1 MKKYILATLSALSLI
16 PFNSVHASTF
26 KDHVKLWK
34 VLDQIGVTT
43 VVNNPI
49 HCYDSEPQLDGIYF
63 PYSGLLVVCQDN
75 RKPGEGEVEWTE
87 NDLDTFRHE
96 AQHVIQDCNAGP
108 LFDGKSLPM
117 FDEKELI
124 KFIEASSWT
133 KQKVSDLLDRL
144 KRLGLTDKE
153 IHMEIEAHVVASGI
167 SPDAIAYKL
176 LEFCKN

>member
-75 RKPGEGEVEWTE
+75 RKPGEGQVEWTE

-124 KFIEASSWT
+124 KFIETSSWT
-133 KQKVSDLLDRL
+133 KKKINALFDRL
-144 KRLGLTDKE
+144 KGLGLTDKE
-153 IHMEIEAHVVASGI
+153 IHMEIEAYVVASGI
-167 SPDAIAYKL
+167 SADAIAYKL

>member
-43 VVNNPI
+43 VVNNPV

-75 RKPGEGEVEWTE
+75 RKPGEGQVEWTK

-96 AQHVIQDCNAGP
+96 SQHVIQDCNAGP
-108 LFDGKSLPM
+108 LFDGKAAPM
-117 FDEKELI
+117 FDDKELV

-133 KQKVSDLLDRL
+133 KKQIKDLYDRL
-144 KRLGLTDKE
+144 KGLGLTDRE
-153 IHMEIEAHVVASGI
+153 IHMEIEAYVVASGI
-167 SPDAIAYKL
+167 SANAIAHKL
-176 LEFCKN
+176 LEFCLN

>member
-75 RKPGEGEVEWTE
+75 RKPGKGQVKWTE
-87 NDLDTFRHE
+87 NDLDSFRHE
-96 AQHVIQDCNAGP
+96 AHHVVQDCAAGS
-108 LFDGKSLPM
+108 LFDGKSVSM
-117 FDEKELI
+117 FGKKKLL
-124 KFIEASSWT
+124 KFITDASWSKKEVKNLT
-133 KQKVSDLLDRL
+133 
-144 KRLGLTDKE
+144 KRLEQLGLSEKE
-153 IHMEIEAHVVASGI
+153 IHMEIEAYVVASSI
-167 SPDAIAYKL
+167 SADVIADKL
-176 LEFCKN
+176 LEFCKD

>member
-75 RKPGEGEVEWTE
+75 RKPGEGQVEWTE

-108 LFDGKSLPM
+108 LFDGKAAPM
-117 FDEKELI
+117 FDDKELV
-124 KFIEASSWT
+124 KFIEVSSWT
-133 KQKVSDLLDRL
+133 KKQIKDLYDRL
-144 KRLGLTDKE
+144 KRLGRTDKE
-153 IHMEIEAHVVASGI
+153 IHMEIEAYVVASGI
-167 SPDAIAYKL
+167 SANAIAHKL
-176 LEFCKN
+176 LEFCLN